1 MFEGIFGDLDSLG
14 EMIIRQEMDFQ
25 RFLGDFLDLGS
36 INYVSK
42 AQGLVG
48 QESLEKFDFLLN
60 SLCKHIGR
68 SWKEKWKSV
77 IIVR

>member
-1 MFEGIFGDLDSLG
+1 
-14 EMIIRQEMDFQ
+14 MDFQ

-68 SWKEKWKSV
+68 S
-77 IIVR
+77 